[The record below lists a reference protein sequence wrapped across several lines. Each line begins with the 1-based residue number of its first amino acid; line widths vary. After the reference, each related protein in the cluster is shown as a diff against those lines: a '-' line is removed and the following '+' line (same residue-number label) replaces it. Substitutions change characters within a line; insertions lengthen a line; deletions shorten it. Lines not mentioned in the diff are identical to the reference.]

1 MAQLDSAS
9 VFGTEGWG
17 FESLQACFRGFPS
30 VVRKTF
36 FIAYSLISQDLRL
49 FLESL
54 TVGFGNAIYG
64 LFAFIFRI
72 LGQGFQR
79 LFSPSV

>member
-1 MAQLDSAS
+1 
-9 VFGTEGWG
+9 
-17 FESLQACFRGFPS
+17 
-30 VVRKTF
+30 
-36 FIAYSLISQDLRL
+36 L

-54 TVGFGNAIYG
+54 TVGFSNAIYG